1 MFKIVLEHKPL
12 FDFYVD
18 KCISMR
24 SSVYDYMMQISTYYA
39 KSSTETKLCFDTI
52 PFFFKQ
58 FKNRKITKMQAFKS
72 AFFGKM

>member
-12 FDFYVD
+12 FDFSVD

-39 KSSTETKLCFDTI
+39 KSSTETKLCF
-52 PFFFKQ
+52 
-58 FKNRKITKMQAFKS
+58 
-72 AFFGKM
+72 